1 MCNYSNMILKKENIN
16 SGSILSSFQVS
27 IPGIITVC
35 RLPVVR
41 WWGGPCRWR
50 YYRHWE
56 SVRVSILSD
65 RAQPHGS
72 GSRQGRAASTHRFA
86 REYVS
91 VMLVILFRSEA
102 SYPDVLDS
110 SVELQGWKL
119 KGKTPSSDPGDP
131 TQTFIFNQN
140 LQGLDLAWVVF
151 QGSAG
156 ELLHI

>member
-1 MCNYSNMILKKENIN
+1 MCDYSNMILKKENIN

-27 IPGIITVC
+27 VPGIITVC

-56 SVRVSILSD
+56 SVRVSILTVLSPIGQE
-65 RAQPHGS
+65 AG
-72 GSRQGRAASTHRFA
+72 RQGRAASTHRFA
-86 REYVS
+86 WECVI
-91 VMLVILFRSEA
+91 VMLVIFRSEA

-119 KGKTPSSDPGDP
+119 NGKTPSSDPGDP
-131 TQTFIFNQN
+131 TQTFILNQN

-156 ELLHI
+156 DLFHI